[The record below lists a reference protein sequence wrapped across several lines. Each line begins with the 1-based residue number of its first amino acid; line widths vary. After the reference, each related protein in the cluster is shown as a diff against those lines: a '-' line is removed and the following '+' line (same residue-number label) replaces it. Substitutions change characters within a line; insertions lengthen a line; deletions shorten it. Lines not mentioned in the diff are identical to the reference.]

1 MGTKPALFFD
11 EAHIKQR
18 AYSKKYYRDN
28 RNKVRQQ
35 AKRNSL
41 LHPGRDKKYDE
52 NWRLKN
58 PKGAVQAIQEW
69 QKNNRQAYRA
79 KLIACRLI
87 PVAKQCEICGATGRI
102 ERHHRDYGKPLE
114 VLMLCKACHEA
125 YHEMETPICS
135 KQKEIRFYRG
145 GEPVEIL
152 DHSDDSHRGQK
163 WPCRV
168 LSTGEIKNIVVG
180 SLHYLPIARKRH
192 SPTVSKCQYYVGAL
206 KCSIKP
212 KCPFAFNASLT
223 RCPDAKPN
231 KGTQTT

>member
-1 MGTKPALFFD
+1 MPAKTKPAIFFD
-11 EAHIKQR
+11 EEHIKHREYAKQ
-18 AYSKKYYRDN
+18 YYAINRD
-28 RNKVRQQ
+28 KVRKQ

-52 NWRLKN
+52 KWKSKN
-58 PKGAVQAIQEW
+58 PDGPNQAIKEW
-69 QKNNRQAYRA
+69 QENNRQAYRA

-125 YHEMETPICS
+125 YHEMESPICS
-135 KQKEIRFYRG
+135 KQREIRFYRG

-152 DHSDDSHRGQK
+152 DSSDDSHRGQK

-180 SLHYLPIARKRH
+180 SLYYLPHKTKWTL
-192 SPTVSKCQYYVGAL
+192 TVSKCVNYIGPL
-206 KCSIKP
+206 RCKIKG
-212 KCPFAFNASLT
+212 KCPFAHNASIK
-223 RCPDAKPN
+223 RCSDALPKNEMKP
-231 KGTQTT
+231 